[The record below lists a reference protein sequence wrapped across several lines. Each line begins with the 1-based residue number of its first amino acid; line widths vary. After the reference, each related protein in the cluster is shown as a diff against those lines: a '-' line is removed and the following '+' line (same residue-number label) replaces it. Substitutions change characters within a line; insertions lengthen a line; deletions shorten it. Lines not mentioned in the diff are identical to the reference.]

1 MKNNLVLHYD
11 FPEKAIFLYS
21 KLLNQKNWES
31 KKIEDKITFLLPEN
45 ISDLKN
51 KLKKE
56 EKFCSN
62 DLT

>member
-1 MKNNLVLHYD
+1 LKNNLVLHYD

-21 KLLNQKNWES
+21 KLLDQKKWES

-51 KLKKE
+51 KLEKE